1 MFYHLNTPTFLYISF
16 WVIMWCP
23 VIFEGKFVAVNFSK
37 YNDIDKFYRLIP
49 MLQNR
54 SRVTF
59 YISDNW
65 NCDTKTS
72 NELLNFKWRFRG
84 TLSTICTLQGT
95 TSKHKFLFLT
105 WVMMVVESRGMRLLL
120 WNFLFMTPTN
130 RELFSTEHS
139 WNHDLCWMGRKSK
152 YVIEV

>member
-23 VIFEGKFVAVNFSK
+23 VIFEGKIVAVNFSS
-37 YNDIDKFYRLIP
+37 YNDIHKVYSLIP
-49 MLQNR
+49 MIPFR
-54 SRVTF
+54 SIF

-65 NCDTKTS
+65 YYWYQNQQWIIA
-72 NELLNFKWRFRG
+72 FHM
-84 TLSTICTLQGT
+84 TLSRNSLNNLYSAGNNKQTHI
-95 TSKHKFLFLT
+95 FILT

>member
-23 VIFEGKFVAVNFSK
+23 VIFEGKFVAVNFSS
-37 YNDIDKFYRLIP
+37 YNDIDKFYHLIP
-49 MLQNR
+49 MLPFR
-54 SRVTF
+54 SIL
-59 YISDNW
+59 YIPYDW
-65 NCDTKTS
+65 YYGTKNN
-72 NELLNFKWRFRG
+72 NELSNFTWRFRG